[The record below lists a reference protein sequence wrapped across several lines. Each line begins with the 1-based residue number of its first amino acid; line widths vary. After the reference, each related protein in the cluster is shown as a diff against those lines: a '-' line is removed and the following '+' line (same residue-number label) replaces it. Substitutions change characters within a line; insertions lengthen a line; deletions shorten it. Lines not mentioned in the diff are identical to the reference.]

1 MHAVSKSNRRTL
13 IWTIFRIALFASAVS
28 LAAFVPYKY
37 ATQLHAITGIYAF
50 LFPWAGV
57 LAIAGIVLA
66 LRPRSACDCSVPMRA
81 GIGSVAALWMVTG
94 VICVPSLAEGV
105 INSPLGGMFATFH
118 MLVQHVFLS
127 LSVLAFAFAPRA
139 MARMMGVPVPIRV
152 ASDASESGKLLP
164 SN

>member
-1 MHAVSKSNRRTL
+1 M
-13 IWTIFRIALFASAVS
+13 
-28 LAAFVPYKY
+28 
-37 ATQLHAITGIYAF
+37 
-50 LFPWAGV
+50 
-57 LAIAGIVLA
+57 
-66 LRPRSACDCSVPMRA
+66 
-81 GIGSVAALWMVTG
+81 AALWMVTG

-152 ASDASESGKLLP
+152 APDASESGKLLP